1 MNICEQSIHVI
12 DFNLC
17 MNYTIIR
24 RITLC
29 QN

>member
-12 DFNLC
+12 DFNLH
-17 MNYTIIR
+17 MTYTIIR

-29 QN
+29 LN